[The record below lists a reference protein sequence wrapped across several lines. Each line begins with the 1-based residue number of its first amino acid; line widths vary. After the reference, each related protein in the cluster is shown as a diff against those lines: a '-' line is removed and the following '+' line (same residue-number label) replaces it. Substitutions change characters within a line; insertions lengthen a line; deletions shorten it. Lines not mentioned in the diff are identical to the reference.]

1 MELDDE
7 WIGEL
12 FRLANTTGKVKPEL
26 IEVRVALDGM
36 IHETVRVALGT
47 FRLKLYT
54 GDTGEKTTFFSGGLV
69 L

>member
-1 MELDDE
+1 MVLDDG
-7 WIGEL
+7 WSGGL
-12 FRLANTTGKVKPEL
+12 FRLANTTGKVRPEL

-36 IHETVRVALGT
+36 IHEIVRVALGT
-47 FRLKLYT
+47 FLLKLYT